1 MAIVLDNGL
10 LGPLAHV
17 ARPADQVVKME
28 GDNVSTQIL
37 PTKASRFQAQ
47 AHMQSPAITAIVLDN
62 GRLGPLDHVARLVD
76 QELNMEGDNVST
88 QIQPTKGSRVLAQAR
103 IPSPAI
109 MVTVSVSFNLPLI
122 KNVLI
127 IKYV

>member
-1 MAIVLDNGL
+1 MENGQIGH
-10 LGPLAHV
+10 GPHV
-17 ARPADQVVKME
+17 ARPADQAFK
-28 GDNVSTQIL
+28 T
-37 PTKASRFQAQ
+37 
-47 AHMQSPAITAIVLDN
+47 
-62 GRLGPLDHVARLVD
+62 
-76 QELNMEGDNVST
+76 EGDNVST
-88 QIQPTKGSRVLAQAR
+88 QIQLTKESRVLAQAR

>member
-1 MAIVLDNGL
+1 M
-10 LGPLAHV
+10 
-17 ARPADQVVKME
+17 
-28 GDNVSTQIL
+28 
-37 PTKASRFQAQ
+37 
-47 AHMQSPAITAIVLDN
+47 AIVLDN
-62 GRLGPLDHVARLVD
+62 GRLGPLDHVARPADLAVK
-76 QELNMEGDNVST
+76 LEGDNVST